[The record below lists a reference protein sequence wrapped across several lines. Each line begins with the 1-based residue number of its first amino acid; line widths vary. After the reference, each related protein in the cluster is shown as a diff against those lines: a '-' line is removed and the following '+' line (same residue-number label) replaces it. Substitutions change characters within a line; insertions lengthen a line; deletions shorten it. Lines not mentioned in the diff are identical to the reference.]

1 MPDFRGMMSTLAAL
15 VALVCGIVSAIVMAI
30 SGNWWGLLMIPSLP
44 IAAIVAMKLLLGD
57 DA

>member
-1 MPDFRGMMSTLAAL
+1 MPDFRGLMSTLAAL

-30 SGNWWGLLMIPSLP
+30 SGNWWGIPSLP
-44 IAAIVAMKLLLGD
+44 IAAIVGIKLWLGD